1 MFVKYIKHK
10 THQGKHYCFFYFGEP
25 SNSVASRDFYK
36 QFESHLTM
44 EKPVSSTFINVLQ
57 HQGTLDLSKI
67 LEYIRL
73 DPMIEYAVG
82 MRIGHQWYGQDSTS
96 LIFHNLESIREQENL
111 GVIWQ
116 NVDSNVP
123 WSFIKGPHDSY
134 YVFNP
139 LQNHI
144 FIDDNVESW
153 TEKSKVEGLRV
164 VHCDQLIDT
173 PMLAKQEEWPL
184 WEEGKYDNLTQS
196 NYLDI
201 DLSMQFENKEMIKK
215 EVGVGMYSLSILG
228 SNNKKELFHKKRKRS
243 FISVY
248 TKHNPKLY

>member
-1 MFVKYIKHK
+1 
-10 THQGKHYCFFYFGEP
+10 
-25 SNSVASRDFYK
+25 
-36 QFESHLTM
+36 M
-44 EKPVSSTFINVLQ
+44 EKPVTSTFINVLQ

-82 MRIGHQWYGQDSTS
+82 MRIGHEWYGQDSTS
-96 LIFHNLESIREQENL
+96 LIFPNLESIREQENL

-139 LQNHI
+139 ITKSI

-164 VHCDQLIDT
+164 VPVNNLLI
-173 PMLAKQEEWPL
+173 LL
-184 WEEGKYDNLTQS
+184 C
-196 NYLDI
+196 
-201 DLSMQFENKEMIKK
+201 
-215 EVGVGMYSLSILG
+215 
-228 SNNKKELFHKKRKRS
+228 
-243 FISVY
+243 
-248 TKHNPKLY
+248 